1 MDFIWFIIDFIIH
14 IDHHL
19 LEIINQF
26 GNWTYLILFA
36 IIFIETGLVIFPFLP
51 GDSLLFVASALAAL
65 DHSILN
71 IGLLFIIF
79 LLAAVIGDTVNY
91 ELGKKI
97 GLSVTDHP
105 FFGKFL
111 KKEKVE
117 AAEHFFEKHGGKTII
132 IARFMP
138 FIRTFAPFIAGASK
152 MHYGQFIRYN
162 IVGGFLW
169 VSICCIAGY
178 FFGNIPFIKE
188 HFSLIVL
195 AVIFISILPM
205 IFAFLRS
212 KFTNKK
218 ANAS

>member
-14 IDHHL
+14 IDQHL
-19 LEIINQF
+19 LQIINQF
-26 GNWTYLILFA
+26 GSWTYLILFA
-36 IIFIETGLVIFPFLP
+36 IIFVETGLVIFPFLP

-65 DHSILN
+65 DHSILT
-71 IGLLFIIF
+71 IGLLFVIF
-79 LLAAVIGDTVNY
+79 LAAAVIGDTVNY

-97 GLSVTDHP
+97 GLSVTEHRV
-105 FFGKFL
+105 FGKFL
-111 KKEKVE
+111 DKEKV
-117 AAEHFFEKHGGKTII
+117 ATAEVFFDKHGGKTII

-138 FIRTFAPFIAGASK
+138 FIRTFAPFIAGASN

-162 IVGGFLW
+162 FFGGFLW

-205 IFAFLRS
+205 IIAFIRS
-212 KFTNKK
+212 KLTKNTTK
-218 ANAS
+218 AS